1 VRRRLQDP
9 AARATLGAMDWMGWA
24 RADDYLLARML
35 LQRGVALVY
44 LLAFVNV
51 LLQWRPLL
59 GERGLLPA
67 PDLIARVSPRRAPS
81 LFHWRYSDGLAMLL
95 AGVGAVTSAALVVGL
110 PQAGPTWVTI
120 ACFAGLWVLY
130 LSFVNVGQVFY
141 GFGWESLLLEAGFLA
156 IFLGSGDLAPSWLV
170 LLAFRWLLL
179 RVELGAGLIKLRGD
193 ECWRRLTCTEHHH
206 ETQPLPGPLS
216 WRFHHLP
223 RWSHRVEVGTN
234 HVVQLVVP
242 FGLLLPQPAAGTAAT
257 LVIVTQAWL
266 MVSGNFAW
274 LNLVTIV
281 LAFAA
286 LPDAWLAWVPEAVF
300 GFEGVT
306 HAATLALPDWY
317 VVLTLALAVLLVWR
331 SWHPVANLLSSR
343 QRMNASHDPLRLVNS
358 YGAFG
363 SVTRTRHEL
372 VVEATDDPDAEQG
385 GTGDGDAAWH
395 PYGFRGKPG
404 DPRRRPPQVAPYHLR
419 LDWLLWFA
427 AMGPMP
433 GRELWFRRLLERLL
447 DADPGVL
454 RLVRHAPFGDEPPAA
469 VRVLRYRYRFASPAQ
484 RREHGVWW
492 IRDERTVVVSPI
504 SRSGRPRGPGPR

>member
-1 VRRRLQDP
+1 
-9 AARATLGAMDWMGWA
+9 MEWMGWA
-24 RADDYLLARML
+24 QADGYHLARML

-51 LLQWRPLL
+51 VLQWRPLL

-67 PDLIARVSPRRAPS
+67 PDFIARVPPRRAPS
-81 LFHWRYSDGLAMLL
+81 LFHWRYSDRLAMLL
-95 AGVGAVTSAALVVGL
+95 AGLGAVTSAALLVGL
-110 PQAGPTWVTI
+110 PQAGPVWVTI
-120 ACFAGLWVLY
+120 ACFALLWVVY

-156 IFLGSGDLAPSWLV
+156 IFLGSGELAPSWLV

-193 ECWRRLTCTEHHH
+193 DCWRRLTCTEHHH

-223 RWSHRVEVGTN
+223 RWSHRVEVGAN
-234 HVVQLVVP
+234 HAVQLVVP
-242 FGLLLPQPAAGTAAT
+242 FGLLLPQPVAGIAAT
-257 LVIVTQAWL
+257 LIVVTQAWL

-281 LAFAA
+281 LGLAA
-286 LPDAWLAWVPEAVF
+286 LPDAWLTWLPEAVF
-300 GFEGVT
+300 GFEGV
-306 HAATLALPDWY
+306 APAEALTMPDGY
-317 VVLTLALAVLLVWR
+317 AVLTLGLAVMIAWR
-331 SWHPVANLLSSR
+331 SWHPVANLLSPR

-363 SVTRTRHEL
+363 SVTRVRHEL
-372 VVEATDDPDAEQG
+372 VIEATDGKPAGSAESDVAAPGGERDARPG
-385 GTGDGDAAWH
+385 PGLPADVAWH
-395 PYGFRGKPG
+395 AYEFRGKPG
-404 DPRRRPPQVAPYHLR
+404 AVARRPPQVAPYHLR

-433 GRELWFRRLLERLL
+433 GREVWFRRLLQRLL
-447 DADPGVL
+447 AADPGVL
-454 RLVRHAPFGDEPPAA
+454 RLLRHAPYGGRPPAA
-469 VRVLRYRYRFASPAQ
+469 VRVLRYRYRFASPAE
-484 RREHGVWW
+484 RREQGVWW
-492 IRDERTVVVSPI
+492 IREGRTEVVPPVTTTSTGI
-504 SRSGRPRGPGPR
+504 RR